1 MRVYLRAGGLAA
13 GHLTLQRMIAPAS
26 TCVPVRP
33 CQHAH
38 ADTHACCIAARLCC
52 CRPQVIEMLK
62 GGWIQWVA
70 TYIVLWYLLQ
80 WAEWFAFTNK
90 FVTVRVV
97 SDLQPKNQRF

>member
-1 MRVYLRAGGLAA
+1 
-13 GHLTLQRMIAPAS
+13 
-26 TCVPVRP
+26 
-33 CQHAH
+33 
-38 ADTHACCIAARLCC
+38 
-52 CRPQVIEMLK
+52 MLK

-70 TYIVLWYLLQ
+70 TFVVLWWLLQ